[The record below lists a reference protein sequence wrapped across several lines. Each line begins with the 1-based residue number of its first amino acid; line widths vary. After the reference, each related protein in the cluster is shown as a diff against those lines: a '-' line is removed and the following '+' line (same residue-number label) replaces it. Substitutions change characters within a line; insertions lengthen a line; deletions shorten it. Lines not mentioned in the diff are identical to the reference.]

1 LRPLVNIRNQI
12 EIADLTSAGVYI
24 AGFTDNIIKQK
35 EEYYDILMDVD
46 NKTVTVAS
54 QAKSNFEQTK
64 FHQEFS
70 NFLTLALESDE
81 VTDKKL
87 TMAIKKRTGELILRL
102 QKLKQNGFISFSV
115 LSSQGLAANME
126 KFLYSVASAE
136 GMTDISST

>member
-1 LRPLVNIRNQI
+1 
-12 EIADLTSAGVYI
+12 
-24 AGFTDNIIKQK
+24 
-35 EEYYDILMDVD
+35 
-46 NKTVTVAS
+46 
-54 QAKSNFEQTK
+54 
-64 FHQEFS
+64 
-70 NFLTLALESDE
+70 LTLALESDE